1 MIITGFYRFYQQ
13 YSNAFHSENECEKIS
28 FSFSISQ
35 RYGLEWELP
44 FLGKKFC
51 LLKNQN
57 LIVFSKII
65 LSFSPF
71 QAYQAIHI
79 VCLIILDGI
88 FFCCLPSKW
97 IIYVFTGLVSQL
109 FDFTIFYYCPLKQ
122 LEPMC
127 FIKFRLII
135 ELSSFEWEPKTE
147 WIKTSYLDVIDHTF
161 CKRFCRLFWNS
172 ALQCVLNKL
181 EAYFHRYLNCKMK
194 IFRFEIL
201 LRQIIEEKSP
211 HRSQ

>member
-1 MIITGFYRFYQQ
+1 MKHEESDDARNYEPLDNGHRPQPKRTHLTASIWLSLDSIGFTNNIAMLFIRKT
-13 YSNAFHSENECEKIS
+13 NARKFH
-28 FSFSISQ
+28 FHFQISQ
-35 RYGLEWELP
+35 RYGLEWKLP

-97 IIYVFTGLVSQL
+97 IIYVFTGLLSQL

-135 ELSSFEWEPKTE
+135 ELSSFEWEPKT
-147 WIKTSYLDVIDHTF
+147 K
-161 CKRFCRLFWNS
+161 
-172 ALQCVLNKL
+172 
-181 EAYFHRYLNCKMK
+181 
-194 IFRFEIL
+194 
-201 LRQIIEEKSP
+201 
-211 HRSQ
+211 